1 LTIEQAG
8 HPCDSLPAAG
18 AYYHA
23 HNTNRLLGMTPSDHI
38 SNQDYHAWLEEQ
50 PPDPVEILS
59 LGAGVQSSTLA
70 LMAARGDIKPPKAAI
85 FADTGWEPA
94 KVYDYLEWLEEQ
106 LPFPVYK
113 VNGGNIRDQAK
124 ADSARFASLPFF
136 TEGGGMARRQ
146 CTAEFKI
153 DPVNRKIRELV
164 GLKKG
169 ERAKRNRIYANVW
182 IGITTDEAIR
192 MKPSRLKWIEHK
204 WPLIDKRMNRNDCLQ
219 WFIKHGYRT
228 PPKSA
233 CIGCPYHSNASWRE
247 LRDNSPE
254 EWADAVA
261 FDYEMRDGYRGKKGQ
276 TVMKEKLFLHRSCVP
291 LDQVDLSTDLDRGQM
306 SLFGNECE
314 GMCGV

>member
-1 LTIEQAG
+1 MATKQKTFNFI
-8 HPCDSLPAAG
+8 
-18 AYYHA
+18 
-23 HNTNRLLGMTPSDHI
+23 
-38 SNQDYHAWLEEQ
+38 
-50 PPDPVEILS
+50 S
-59 LGAGVQSSTLA
+59 LGAGVQSSA
-70 LMAARGDIKPPKAAI
+70 MAMMAAKGEITPAVDACI
-85 FADTGWEPA
+85 FADTGWEPK
-94 KVYDYLEWLEEQ
+94 KVYEYLDWLEGE
-106 LPFPVYK
+106 LPFPVYR
-113 VNGGNIRDQAK
+113 VSNGNIRKMARPESK
-124 ADSARFASLPFF
+124 RFASLPFF

-146 CTAEFKI
+146 CTKEFKI
-153 DPVNRKIRELV
+153 DPVNKKIRDLV

-169 ERAKRNRIYANVW
+169 ERAKTHGINVNVW

-192 MKPSRLKWIEHK
+192 MKPSLLKWIEHK

-233 CIGCPYHSNASWRE
+233 CIGCPYHSNATWRE

-261 FDYEMRDGYRGKKGQ
+261 FDYEMRDGFSGMKGKNTLKS
-276 TVMKEKLFLHRSCVP
+276 KLYLHSQRIP
-291 LDQVDLSTDLDRGQM
+291 LAQVDLSTDLDRGQM